1 MIGGIPDMIMES
13 LRVLL
18 FGMAG
23 IFIVMGVIVLSLIV
37 LNRFG
42 RKQRKDEK
50 DEANG

>member
-1 MIGGIPDMIMES
+1 MILES

-23 IFIVMGVIVLSLIV
+23 IFIVMAVIVLVIVV

-42 RKQRKDEK
+42 KKND
-50 DEANG
+50 DEASE